1 MDSTGWWMEPRVLQ
15 LWSESERARFAL
27 VRIIITHMNSNHI
40 ALPTQFKNYHR
51 PLKGDRYQSESLLCM
66 ITLRV
71 PVYADFADNSIDN
84 FR

>member
-40 ALPTQFKNYHR
+40 ALPTQFKKYHR
-51 PLKGDRYQSESLLCM
+51 LLKGTVIKANLCCM